1 MAWKSPALPANFTA
15 RVCLK
20 EVQLQTQCSFQVITE
35 LVELYQ
41 KAIEYFE
48 AKGDPRQAEFQ
59 ERLNRMLVQ
68 PEVVEQLEE
77 NNDRTRRPLT
87 PESKLI
93 RPASP
98 VFAPEG
104 ILEQH
109 TRGTLQ
115 CLEQTRK
122 DLKQQHSALVLRLQ
136 RRAKTTSW
144 KDRNHDSTQ
153 PSYESSFDDVVE
165 DFFKEAGKS
174 PFSSP
179 QSSSPLSS
187 PRGGPPGS
195 LSPISASLLDKLERE
210 YDQIMESAFSE
221 KNRLVE
227 EISARYRDQL
237 VELEGEIR
245 TCGGSRLLEQV
256 ASKMKESLE
265 NEIQLAV
272 AGVETARKEQLS
284 VLKAKYWRA
293 RQ

>member
-1 MAWKSPALPANFTA
+1 MAWRSPTLPANFTA

-35 LVELYQ
+35 LLELYKQ
-41 KAIEYFE
+41 AIVYFE

-59 ERLNRMLVQ
+59 ERLERMLVQ
-68 PEVVEQLEE
+68 PEVVKQLDEC
-77 NNDRTRRPLT
+77 NGKVHRPAT
-87 PESKLI
+87 PESQLL

-98 VFAPEG
+98 VFASEG

-115 CLEQTRK
+115 SLEQTRK
-122 DLKQQHSALVLRLQ
+122 DLKMQHSALVLQLQ
-136 RRAKTTSW
+136 RRAKHSTW

-153 PSYESSFDDVVE
+153 PSESSFDDVVE
-165 DFFKEAGKS
+165 DFFKEASKS

-179 QSSSPLSS
+179 QSTSPLSS
-187 PRGGPPGS
+187 PRGGPPGA
-195 LSPISASLLDKLERE
+195 LSPVSASLLDRLERE
-210 YDQIMESAFSE
+210 YDQIMEHTFSE

-237 VELEGEIR
+237 AELEGEIR
-245 TCGGSRLLEQV
+245 TCGGSKLLEQV
-256 ASKMKESLE
+256 ATKMREGLE
-265 NEIQLAV
+265 REIHLAV
-272 AGVETARKEQLS
+272 AGVETARKEQLNA
-284 VLKAKYWRA
+284 LKAKYWRA